1 MNELTANDAYET
13 EVRVEAR
20 PETVFRFFTDPVRMM
35 QWKGVDA
42 ALDPRPGGVYRV
54 NVTGRETVI
63 GEYVEIDPPDR
74 KSVV

>member
-42 ALDPRPGGVYRV
+42 ALDPRRG
-54 NVTGRETVI
+54 
-63 GEYVEIDPPDR
+63 
-74 KSVV
+74 